1 MKNKCFL
8 GFTITELIIAMG
20 IIGVISALTVPVLI
34 AHYQTQSLQLIL
46 KKTYGELRQ
55 NLDMFQT
62 ESYKKKLYASS
73 LSTLDGSKTVTET
86 AGRFLTNYFRVAK
99 DCETTAQPCF
109 ADSYRTIDSA
119 TGTNFSCNSGYNV
132 LLASGAAI
140 CLIPPATDTPAKVYI
155 DVNGQDKPNIG
166 GRDMFTVYIYDD
178 FSIDEKDITPDVIKS
193 GDAKDDRE
201 TLFNNSC
208 KTSYVGEGCFGKMLN
223 DNWKVSY

>member
-1 MKNKCFL
+1 MKNKCFF
-8 GFTITELIIAMG
+8 GFTVTEVVIAMG

-62 ESYKKKLYASS
+62 ESYKKKLYASN
-73 LSTLDGSKTVTET
+73 LSTLDGSRSVTDT
-86 AGRFLTNYFRVAK
+86 AGRFLLNYFRIAK

-109 ADSYRTIDSA
+109 ADSYRSIDSA
-119 TGTNFSCNSGYNV
+119 TRTNFSCGNGYNV
-132 LLASGAAI
+132 LLTSGVAV
-140 CLIPPATDTPAKVYI
+140 CMEPPSSDTPARVYI

-166 GRDMFTVYIYDD
+166 GRDMFTLYVYDD
-178 FSIDEKDITPDVIKS
+178 FSIDEQDITPEIIKS
-193 GDAKDDRE
+193 GDPAGNRE
-201 TLFNNSC
+201 TLFNNNC
-208 KTSYVGEGCFGKMLN
+208 RTSYVGVGCFGKIIN